1 MTKIIHR
8 CHVPGN
14 HPHPQAWTSPPG
26 TATGAPRHAR
36 VSIPP
41 RAHRASATCPSE
53 HPLTTGRGG
62 EPSPQHQA
70 AKRAAR
76 RAGAAETPLGGWG
89 AAEQK
94 TRGVHGPRR
103 AQHVQGGRT
112 QSQPRSLRVCTGT
125 FSAGADVRFNLRLD
139 NWEAPAVPAAGAGS
153 GSPEVLLRCPC
164 FTRLLGGC
172 RHPARL
178 PGTVPLLPAQGTAS
192 ARPRRSGNP
201 REPREPRPIPQPPLC
216 LLSSK
221 PRLGHRLGGSNRYR
235 KERDAGAGTAASS
248 PTLNHS

>member
-1 MTKIIHR
+1 M
-8 CHVPGN
+8 
-14 HPHPQAWTSPPG
+14 SE
-26 TATGAPRHAR
+26 GAPRHAR

-76 RAGAAETPLGGWG
+76 RAGAAETPLGGWR

-94 TRGVHGPRR
+94 TRGVHGPHR

-112 QSQPRSLRVCTGT
+112 QSQPRRLRVCTGT

-164 FTRLLGGC
+164 FTRLLGGSWLQAPC
-172 RHPARL
+172 QTARHGPSAPGAGDRQRPATALRKPTRAPRAAAHPA
-178 PGTVPLLPAQGTAS
+178 ATAVF
-192 ARPRRSGNP
+192 A
-201 REPREPRPIPQPPLC
+201 E
-216 LLSSK
+216 
-221 PRLGHRLGGSNRYR
+221 
-235 KERDAGAGTAASS
+235 
-248 PTLNHS
+248 